1 MPILTPEI
9 VGIILIDLILIITG
23 LYLTF
28 YNILRYF
35 KIEYSRSLLAVILSL
50 VMLII
55 SYSLDF
61 LILFITIEN
70 EELFIYVKRISLICS
85 LLSIYNLLSFSEVF
99 EHETFFTQQQMVG
112 TFFSTV
118 TGIVLLITPPNEVFW
133 SGEVQ
138 IYQITLDSLSN
149 LLITLIPLLFG
160 VFIISNLRKGLRD
173 AWTTQ
178 RGQLIAILITI
189 SMILFV
195 PLILTVSFILFTLPK
210 STLVDSIV
218 KAPVMIGF
226 IGLTISFGSSDEFSR
241 YNRQKADKILVTN
254 LNGIPL
260 FVHDFK
266 ENVHYIDETLF
277 SGAVVAITMLMS
289 ESIKSSSP
297 IAEVLM
303 KNKYRLLLET
313 KQSFIA
319 LLLTPRGNSFLRSS
333 LDRFAMAFETKFT
346 SIITSGEILDLNLF
360 VKSGIEV
367 LFQNFGISASDVED
381 VLTSLTFEETLT

>member
-1 MPILTPEI
+1 
-9 VGIILIDLILIITG
+9 
-23 LYLTF
+23 
-28 YNILRYF
+28 
-35 KIEYSRSLLAVILSL
+35 
-50 VMLII
+50 
-55 SYSLDF
+55 
-61 LILFITIEN
+61 
-70 EELFIYVKRISLICS
+70 
-85 LLSIYNLLSFSEVF
+85 
-99 EHETFFTQQQMVG
+99 MVG
-112 TFFSTV
+112 TIFSTI
-118 TGIVLLITPPNEVFW
+118 TGIAILIGTPTEVLW
-133 SGEVQ
+133 SEEAE
-138 IYQITLDSLSN
+138 IYLITLDSLSN
-149 LLITLIPLLFG
+149 LLITLFPVIIG
-160 VFIISNLRKGLRD
+160 AFIISNLRKGLRD

-178 RGQLIAILITI
+178 REQLITI
-189 SMILFV
+189 LISFLIILFV
-195 PLILTVSFILFTLPK
+195 PLILTVSFVLLTLPQ
-210 STLVDSIV
+210 STLVDSIA
-218 KAPVMIGF
+218 KTPVMIGF
-226 IGLTISFGSSDEFSR
+226 IGLTISFGSPDEFSR

-319 LLLTPRGNSFLRSS
+319 LLLTPVGNSFLRNS
-333 LDRFAMAFETKFT
+333 LNRFATAFDMKFT

-367 LFQNFGISASDVED
+367 LFKNFGISTNDLEEVLAS
-381 VLTSLTFEETLT
+381 LIFEETLT